1 MIIQEY
7 IKELQERYDLNR
19 RLADICLRHDDSEMA
34 IVYLDQCV
42 KIKRAIEEL
51 EQYVS

>member
-1 MIIQEY
+1 MNIQEH
-7 IKELQERYDLNR
+7 INELQEQYDLNR
-19 RLADICLRHDDSEMA
+19 RLADICLRHDDAERA
-34 IVYLDQCV
+34 VTYLEQCV

>member
-19 RLADICLRHDDSEMA
+19 KLVDICLRHNDSEVAMT
-34 IVYLDQCV
+34 YLDQCV
-42 KIKRAIEEL
+42 KIKHAIEEL